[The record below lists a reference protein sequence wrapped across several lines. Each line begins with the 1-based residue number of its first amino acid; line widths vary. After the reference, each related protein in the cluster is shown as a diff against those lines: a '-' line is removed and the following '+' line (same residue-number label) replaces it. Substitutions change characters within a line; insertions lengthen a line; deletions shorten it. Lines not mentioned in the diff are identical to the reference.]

1 MPVPRSNVQSHADP
15 SPPPPENHRGV
26 HVDDHPAPESSDRME
41 RNATFKYVDGVLVDN
56 NPSRDEQFQQGP
68 LVDPCSPWHSSMP
81 VPRSNVQSRAENPPP
96 ENHREVHARMDHA
109 ANMRSSSD
117 LVDLE
122 GDGVLVDTD
131 PSSDQHLQ
139 QLIYML

>member
-1 MPVPRSNVQSHADP
+1 MPVS
-15 SPPPPENHRGV
+15 
-26 HVDDHPAPESSDRME
+26 
-41 RNATFKYVDGVLVDN
+41 
-56 NPSRDEQFQQGP
+56 
-68 LVDPCSPWHSSMP
+68 
-81 VPRSNVQSRAENPPP
+81 RSNVQSRAENSPP
-96 ENHREVHARMDHA
+96 ENHREVHARISMDHA
-109 ANMRSSSD
+109 ANMRSNSD